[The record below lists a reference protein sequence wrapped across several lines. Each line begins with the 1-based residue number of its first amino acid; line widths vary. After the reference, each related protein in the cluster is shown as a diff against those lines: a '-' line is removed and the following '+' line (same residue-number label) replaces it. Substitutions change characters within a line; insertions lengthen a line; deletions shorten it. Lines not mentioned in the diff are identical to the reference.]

1 MDVPAV
7 TVPIDTYNH
16 ERPASQTQFVVGCGP
31 HMFQR
36 EGDSYCTAGSKEAN
50 SSRARCHRTSTRA
63 LSVGQLTPVANI
75 PPHTYLGPCRLCTLA
90 WQTSHRVIRFSKE
103 SSPSALRKCR

>member
-63 LSVGQLTPVANI
+63 LSVGQLTPGRQHSSA
-75 PPHTYLGPCRLCTLA
+75 YLLRTL
-90 WQTSHRVIRFSKE
+90 
-103 SSPSALRKCR
+103 PSVHVGMTKIAQGDQIF